1 MGRNVLLYIILF
13 QCLSSTLHRVLL
25 HLLRHIGI
33 LDYGLSVTHGYLRG
47 EAEAKELGVWAAG
60 AISPVHSARPTPPRD
75 DDPPTPLLRKREPRE
90 QKAGEVLQG
99 TKLKSGAPEFLTKE
113 QGLADCN
120 GLLGE
125 GLAKLTPV

>member
-1 MGRNVLLYIILF
+1 MGCRRSFPGPL
-13 QCLSSTLHRVLL
+13 CPPHATPGR
-25 HLLRHIGI
+25 
-33 LDYGLSVTHGYLRG
+33 
-47 EAEAKELGVWAAG
+47 
-60 AISPVHSARPTPPRD
+60 RP
-75 DDPPTPLLRKREPRE
+75 PPTPLLKKREPRE

-99 TKLKSGAPEFLTKE
+99 TKLRSGAPEFLTKE